1 MGCGDLAR
9 APQPVDGRA
18 SPEPTVEIDPPAIEG
33 RIAPI
38 VRFRVGGLPKD
49 SEPSLLV
56 LEGVAS
62 DRNVRDLQQGN
73 VSETLQKRVIDTMQW
88 PTGPG
93 RWEIATKLPL
103 DLGQSYSIVES
114 ELGWVVRVD
123 VMDRDSTPTLQRVW
137 PPSDRG
143 GMRAVWCSSWPATG
157 EVASSP
163 QRLRMAPGVDGTMD
177 VGAMAG
183 MGASCVHW
191 VADADSDADAGERV
205 VVPPPMVQLETG
217 SWVRLDPIPIVLGEK
232 EESWVGTCSAGQ
244 QQAGP
249 ACALVLDDRAVIS
262 ASEPWL
268 VGLDLTGE
276 VRVGAVGPD
285 AAWVVRS
292 LPPSSEVRGQVR
304 VVSVSGGLRDFDI
317 VWMTT
322 EPRARVVINEVMANP
337 VGPEPQQEWV
347 ELYND
352 GALAVVLDGWRFEDA
367 GGGVDLPD
375 VTLGPGEYGLLVGEG
390 YDGSSWVD
398 AIPAEGTVFIPVSS
412 VGTGGLSNAG
422 EPLRLVGPD
431 GSAVSSIPPRVSK
444 HPGGSIVRVR
454 PEAPDG
460 EGSFGVDLQGGTPGA
475 ANRLE

>member
-9 APQPVDGRA
+9 APQPVDGRV
-18 SPEPTVEIDPPAIEG
+18 STEPTVEMDPPPIEG
-33 RIAPI
+33 MIAPI
-38 VRFRVGGLPKD
+38 VRFRVAGLPKD
-49 SEPSLLV
+49 SVPSLLV

-73 VSETLQKRVIDTMQW
+73 VGETLQKRVVDTMQW
-88 PTGPG
+88 STGPG
-93 RWEIATKLPL
+93 SWEIATKQPL
-103 DLGQSYSIVES
+103 GLGQTYSIVES
-114 ELGWVVRVD
+114 ELGWVARVN
-123 VMDRDSTPTLQRVW
+123 VMDRDPTPTLERVW

-157 EVASSP
+157 VVASSP

-177 VGAMAG
+177 VGAVTG

-191 VADADSDADAGERV
+191 VADVGGQV
-205 VVPPPMVQLETG
+205 VVPPPMVQLDQG
-217 SWVRLDPIPIVLGEK
+217 SWVRLDPSPIDLGEK
-232 EESWVGTCSAGQ
+232 EESWGATCATGQ

-268 VGLDLTGE
+268 VGLDLAGE
-276 VRVGAVGPD
+276 VQVGAVGPD

-304 VVSVSGGLRDFDI
+304 VVSVSGGLRDFDV
-317 VWMTT
+317 VWRTT
-322 EPRARVVINEVMANP
+322 EPQARVVINEVMANP

-390 YDGSSWVD
+390 YEASSWVD
-398 AIPAEGTVFIPVSS
+398 AIPAEGTVFIAVSS

-422 EPLRLVGPD
+422 EPLRLVGRD
-431 GSAVSSIPPRVSK
+431 GSAVSSVPPRVSK

-460 EGSFGVDLQGGTPGA
+460 EGSFGVDMHGGTPGA

>member
-9 APQPVDGRA
+9 APQPVDGRV
-18 SPEPTVEIDPPAIEG
+18 STEPTVETDPPPIEG
-33 RIAPI
+33 MIAPI
-38 VRFRVGGLPKD
+38 VRFRVAGLPKD
-49 SEPSLLV
+49 SVPSLLV

-62 DRNVRDLQQGN
+62 DRNVRDLQQGT
-73 VSETLQKRVIDTMQW
+73 VSETLQKRVVDTTQW
-88 PTGPG
+88 STEPG
-93 RWEIATKLPL
+93 CWEIATKQPL
-103 DLGQSYSIVES
+103 GLGQSYSIVES
-114 ELGWVVRVD
+114 ELGWVAKVD
-123 VMDRDSTPTLQRVW
+123 VMDRDPTPTLQRVW
-137 PPSDRG
+137 PPAGRG

-157 EVASSP
+157 EVASLP
-163 QRLRMAPGVDGTMD
+163 QRVRMAPGVDGTMD

-183 MGASCVHW
+183 MGANCVHW
-191 VADADSDADAGERV
+191 VADAVADVGGRV
-205 VVPPPMVQLETG
+205 VVPPPRVQIETG

-232 EESWVGTCSAGQ
+232 EESWGGTCSAGQ

-249 ACALVLDDRAVIS
+249 ACALVLDDRAVLS

-268 VGLDLTGE
+268 VGLDLAGE
-276 VRVGAVGPD
+276 VRVGAIGPD

-292 LPPSSEVRGQVR
+292 LPPSSEVRGRVR
-304 VVSVSGGLRDFDI
+304 VVSVSGGLADFDI
-317 VWMTT
+317 VWRTT
-322 EPRARVVINEVMANP
+322 DPQARVVINEVMANP

-352 GALAVVLDGWRFEDA
+352 GAVAVGLGGWRFEDA

-375 VTLGPGEYGLLVGEG
+375 VTLQPGEYGLLVGEG
-390 YDGSSWVD
+390 YDASSWVD
-398 AIPAEGTVFIPVSS
+398 AIPAEGTVLIGVSS

-422 EPLRLVGPD
+422 EPLRLVGAD
-431 GSAVSSIPPRVSK
+431 GSAVSSVPPRASK